1 MQKAEIVLT
10 VLRKK
15 SIQSKEF
22 VFDRLYRNFFNTDFF
37 MLAYSRLYAKEGN
50 MTFGIDGKTID
61 GFNINLINKVI
72 AKLKDEAYYPKPSR
86 RVYIPKKS
94 GKLRPL
100 GIPSFEDKLVQEVLR
115 MILEAIYEPMFKE
128 SSHGF
133 RPERS
138 CHTALVQVKQKGSG
152 ITWVIEGDI
161 KSFFDNI
168 DHEIMLNILKK
179 KIKDGRI
186 IELIQRFLKAG
197 YFEFHK
203 VHNSLTGTPQGGLIS
218 PILAN
223 IYLNEFDTFMEEICK
238 EKSSTNSKKRSNPI
252 YRRFSWQRW
261 EAKNKGD
268 YKTADEIL
276 TEMRKIP
283 SVDPM
288 DPEFTR
294 VNYVRYA
301 DDFLVLIDGKKELA
315 ATIKKAISEFLKTRL
330 NLELSEEKTLITH
343 ITSEKVRFLGYEIQK
358 AHNNTVVTRSKN
370 GQKKR
375 AINGG
380 LKLLVPT
387 DVINMKLKKFMKNGI
402 PIHVP
407 ERIDDPILNT
417 LTTYN
422 AEIRGLYNYYRL
434 ATDVSKKVDR
444 FKHYHYTSLLKT
456 IARKEQISIKQVLN
470 KYGVS
475 VERRLGTGT
484 RKILGVTYET
494 AEGTKTRTYFN
505 EPLCKIDIPYSGK
518 EKNGVVGIT
527 YLPRY
532 QILDRYNANKCELC
546 GYASNKQ
553 DEFEIHHIRKLKD
566 IKQKYSKRGKVMPEW
581 VLKMVAINRK
591 TLVVCKKCHRKIHQ
605 GKMTKS
611 LKIN

>member
-1 MQKAEIVLT
+1 
-10 VLRKK
+10 
-15 SIQSKEF
+15 
-22 VFDRLYRNFFNTDFF
+22 
-37 MLAYSRLYAKEGN
+37 
-50 MTFGIDGKTID
+50 
-61 GFNINLINKVI
+61 
-72 AKLKDEAYYPKPSR
+72 
-86 RVYIPKKS
+86 
-94 GKLRPL
+94 
-100 GIPSFEDKLVQEVLR
+100 
-115 MILEAIYEPMFKE
+115 MFKE

-238 EKSSTNSKKRSNPI
+238 EKSSKKSKKRSNPI